1 MMRIVQPTVDCLRYL
16 AVGAFALS
24 GIILASAASP
34 SLAADIAPTK
44 VVTPN
49 GMTVLV
55 LEQHFLPI
63 VEVHALIK
71 TGSAQDPPDKAGLAN
86 LVASLLDEG
95 TSTRSSKQLAEQ
107 IDFVGGALEAK
118 AGEDFTT
125 ASARVLKKDVD
136 LGFSLLADIL

>member
-16 AVGAFALS
+16 VVRAFALS
-24 GIILASAASP
+24 VIILASAASP

-44 VVTPN
+44 FVTPN
-49 GMTVLV
+49 GITVLV

-118 AGEDFTT
+118 AGKTL
-125 ASARVLKKDVD
+125 RPPP
-136 LGFSLLADIL
+136 LGF